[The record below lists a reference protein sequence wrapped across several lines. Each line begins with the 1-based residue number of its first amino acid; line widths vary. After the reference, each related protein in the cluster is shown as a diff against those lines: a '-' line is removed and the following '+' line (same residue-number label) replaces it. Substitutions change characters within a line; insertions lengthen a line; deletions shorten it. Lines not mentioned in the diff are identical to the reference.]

1 MRSWDFQAPGLI
13 AFGEGKAAG
22 IGALVKGR
30 ISGKVLLVTGPVL
43 LRSGTVDPV
52 LRSLREAGAPF
63 ADLCRDQRRTHQP
76 ACACGLSLFRS
87 EGCAALVACGG
98 GGPWI
103 WPRP

>member
-52 LRSLREAGAPF
+52 LRSLREAARLSRSMPRP
-63 ADLCRDQRRTHQP
+63 AANPP
-76 ACACGLSLFRS
+76 ACMRMRPCPCS
-87 EGCAALVACGG
+87 AARAARLWWPAEAA
-98 GGPWI
+98 GPWI